1 METQE
6 RGAQFENV
14 NGVLVA
20 GTKGIHEILYGKGL
34 VKSQYHDWKRRL
46 LKRYQVE
53 SLVSS
58 TYPIAEDGKQVSSS
72 FDVLVSIQTME
83 QIAKAEARRKI
94 EQREIWER
102 VLADCQAIRGVAQHK
117 EEEAPKVWDV
127 QDTPGLP
134 TVEAATRSILDL
146 SLEEVKAMKEISKS
160 VNELSLM
167 GLSQEDLK
175 SLSRRL
181 IRQRFSVEI

>member
-1 METQE
+1 METKE

-20 GTKGIHEILYGKGL
+20 GTKGIHEVLYGKGL

-58 TYPIAEDGKQVSSS
+58 TYPISEDGKQVSSS
-72 FDVLVSIQTME
+72 FDVLVSLQTME
-83 QIAKAEARRKI
+83 KIAEMEARRKI

-102 VLADCQAIRGVAQHK
+102 VLADCQAIRGFAQHK
-117 EEEAPKVWDV
+117 EEDAPKVCGV
-127 QDTPGLP
+127 QDTPGP
-134 TVEAATRSILDL
+134 TTVEAATRSILDL
-146 SLEEVKAMKEISKS
+146 SIDEIKEVKEISKS

-175 SLSRRL
+175 SLSKKL